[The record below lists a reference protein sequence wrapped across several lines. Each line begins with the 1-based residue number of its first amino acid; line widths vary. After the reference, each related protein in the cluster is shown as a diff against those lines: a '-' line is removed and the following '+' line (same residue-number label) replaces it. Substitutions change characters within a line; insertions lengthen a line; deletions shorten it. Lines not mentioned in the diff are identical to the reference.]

1 MPSSWECPPAAS
13 AGSGRQACPSCAPP
27 APQEAEARGLLGA
40 PKKGTKAA
48 LVAEAE
54 ARGIEVPEGATKAEI
69 EELLD
74 EEE

>member
-1 MPSSWECPPAAS
+1 MYTSEERVIRDGYLIAFE
-13 AGSGRQACPSCAPP
+13 GEEMT
-27 APQEAEARGLLGA
+27 EAEAESRGLLGA

>member
-1 MPSSWECPPAAS
+1 MYTSEERVIRDGYLIAFEGEEMTEA
-13 AGSGRQACPSCAPP
+13 
-27 APQEAEARGLLGA
+27 EAEARGLLGA

-48 LVAEAE
+48 LVAQAE